1 MKRKTRLGV
10 LLLVL
15 SLPAAAESTAPVGRP
30 AARAGTQALEAMESR
45 LFVLTN
51 RERQTHGLSP
61 FRLAAELTDLA
72 RRHSADMAR
81 RRRLSHRSSNGE
93 SYEDRLVGEGLF
105 FSAGGENVARGW
117 PEAAEEIHASL
128 MASPEHRA
136 NILSPAYDTIGIGAA
151 IGDDGACFITQ
162 DFLKPIGVFTP
173 EELKRKAVLKAQDIR
188 ASRAV
193 PPLLWD
199 NEAEALAEKLA
210 QARAEGRELPVI
222 PDSLGEVAA
231 IFVVGP
237 AFDDLETQAD
247 EIGRPD
253 CREGGLGITFG
264 RDKDHRGGAYFM
276 VLLLLPENPYVEK
289 SERERHEIV
298 RAVFNEFR
306 KKRGMGEL
314 VGKDELARDAEA
326 LSTASAPTRRQR
338 LGGTAFD
345 RKKVFIS
352 YETIDLG
359 LAPAGTEASVFD
371 PVLSGIG
378 IKVAFEKTREF
389 PRGTFRVTVVV
400 Q

>member
-1 MKRKTRLGV
+1 
-10 LLLVL
+10 
-15 SLPAAAESTAPVGRP
+15 
-30 AARAGTQALEAMESR
+30 MESR

-51 RERQTHGLSP
+51 RERQANGLPP

-81 RRRLSHRSSNGE
+81 QRRLSHRSSNGE
-93 SYEDRLVGEGLF
+93 SYEDRLVGGGLF

-117 PEAAEEIHASL
+117 PEAAEEIHTSL

-151 IGDDGACFITQ
+151 IGDERTCFVTQ
-162 DFLKPIGVFTP
+162 DFLKPIGVLTP

-188 ASRAV
+188 AARAV

-199 NEAEALAEKLA
+199 TEAEALAGRLA
-210 QARAEGRELPVI
+210 QARAEGRDLPVL
-222 PDSLGEVAA
+222 PDSLGEVSA
-231 IFVVGP
+231 IFVIGP

-276 VLLLLPENPYVEK
+276 VLLLLPENPYLAK

-298 RAVFNEFR
+298 RAVFNEYR
-306 KKRGMGEL
+306 KKRGIREL
-314 VGKDELARDAEA
+314 AWKDELARDADSMSA
-326 LSTASAPTRRQR
+326 ASAPTRRR
-338 LGGTAFD
+338 SFGGTDFD

-352 YETIDLG
+352 YEAIDLG
-359 LAPAGTEASVFD
+359 LIPAGTMASVLD
-371 PVLSGIG
+371 PALSGIG
-378 IKVAFEKTREF
+378 IKAAFEKTREF
-389 PRGTFRVTVVV
+389 PRGAFRVTVVI